1 MATLLLITVLLPLAS
16 SLFLFL
22 GPRRDVRSA
31 RSIALGT
38 ALVTLAL
45 SLILLVRFRTGVV
58 TPQFAFG
65 EAGGPYGWNWMSRP
79 GIRFALGLDGI
90 SLWLFVLTALL
101 QITAIFASW
110 ESVQERA
117 SSHYGL
123 LMALETGLLGLF
135 ASLDVVLFYIFFEF
149 TLIPLFFLIGL
160 YGGPDRRRAS
170 VYFFLYT
177 LAGSLLT
184 LLGVIALVVVH
195 YQYSPNNTLTFSIPE
210 LTSGLA
216 TLPWG
221 EWHQVAPWSA
231 SPQALIF
238 LLLFAGFAIKVPMF
252 PFHTWLPL
260 AHVEAPM
267 AGSIILAGV
276 MLKVGGYGLLRFNL
290 GMTPL
295 GAQILFPFLATLA
308 VIGILYGALAA
319 LAQSDVKRL
328 VAYSSVSHMGFI
340 VLGLFALNATGME
353 GAVIQMIN
361 HGLTTGA
368 LFACVGVI
376 YERYHT
382 REMAEMS
389 GLWARLPLLAFFFI
403 LASLGSAALPG
414 LNGFVGEFPILVG
427 MFARSPRAAVLSS
440 LGMILGAYYLLWM
453 LQRVIFGPLHEPHAH
468 PAVGEPAEAGH
479 AGGSH
484 EAAVRPLGWHE
495 VAGLTPLMVL
505 IVVIGV
511 FPGPF
516 FDRIRP
522 SVAPIAARVDASRTP
537 RPIALGGSPRTAA
550 VPSPSLFHAN
560 GESGR

>member
-1 MATLLLITVLLPLAS
+1 
-16 SLFLFL
+16 
-22 GPRRDVRSA
+22 
-31 RSIALGT
+31 
-38 ALVTLAL
+38 
-45 SLILLVRFRTGVV
+45 
-58 TPQFAFG
+58 
-65 EAGGPYGWNWMSRP
+65 MSRP

-117 SSHYGL
+117 SAHYGL

-195 YQYSPNNTLTFSIPE
+195 YQYSPTSTLTFSIPE
-210 LTSGLA
+210 LTRGLA
-216 TLPWG
+216 TLPWDD
-221 EWHQVAPWSA
+221 WHRVAPWSA

-260 AHVEAPM
+260 AHVEAPT

-319 LAQSDVKRL
+319 LAQIGRQAAGGL
-328 VAYSSVSHMGFI
+328 Q
-340 VLGLFALNATGME
+340 LG
-353 GAVIQMIN
+353 QP
-361 HGLTTGA
+361 HGVHRPG
-368 LFACVGVI
+368 
-376 YERYHT
+376 
-382 REMAEMS
+382 
-389 GLWARLPLLAFFFI
+389 PLLAQRHRDGRRGHPDDQPRPDDRGPVR
-403 LASLGSAALPG
+403 LRGGHLRALPHPRDG
-414 LNGFVGEFPILVG
+414 
-427 MFARSPRAAVLSS
+427 AR
-440 LGMILGAYYLLWM
+440 
-453 LQRVIFGPLHEPHAH
+453 
-468 PAVGEPAEAGH
+468 
-479 AGGSH
+479 
-484 EAAVRPLGWHE
+484 
-495 VAGLTPLMVL
+495 
-505 IVVIGV
+505 
-511 FPGPF
+511 
-516 FDRIRP
+516 
-522 SVAPIAARVDASRTP
+522 
-537 RPIALGGSPRTAA
+537 
-550 VPSPSLFHAN
+550 
-560 GESGR
+560 